1 MTSLLHNE
9 TRALAE
15 VIREALDLPR
25 GATLADEQQR
35 DTALSARVARV
46 LGVLDYVLDS
56 DAPDVPLA
64 VTELREALD
73 YAGLG
78 YTPKCGQGR
87 GAARAAA
94 GDALRE
100 RPERECLRSGDLVT
114 ITDAEVRAA
123 AERHVAI
130 ADLTHVIA
138 ELEGALA
145 SGDLGRLERA
155 VAEGA
160 PVVDRAR
167 LTERIE
173 RIRALHRAQTIQ
185 VDDDGEAAE
194 VTVCVH
200 CDGLREL
207 LSDAAAPVL
216 YPCDTIRALDGAE
229 AGQ

>member
-1 MTSLLHNE
+1 MTSLHTE

-25 GATLADEQQR
+25 GATFADEQLR

-46 LGVLDYVLDS
+46 LGVLDYVLGS

-87 GAARAAA
+87 GASRAA
-94 GDALRE
+94 
-100 RPERECLRSGDLVT
+100 
-114 ITDAEVRAA
+114 AEVRAA

-185 VDDDGEAAE
+185 VDGDGEAAE
-194 VTVCVH
+194 VTVCIH

-207 LSDAAAPVL
+207 LDDAAAPVL

-229 AGQ
+229 AG

>member
-1 MTSLLHNE
+1 MTSRNGLTAE
-9 TRALAE
+9 TRDLAE

-25 GATLADEQQR
+25 GATLADEQLR

-46 LGVLDYVLDS
+46 LGVLDYVLGS

-64 VTELREALD
+64 VTELREALE

-87 GAARAAA
+87 GASRAA
-94 GDALRE
+94 
-100 RPERECLRSGDLVT
+100 
-114 ITDAEVRAA
+114 AEVRAA

-145 SGDLGRLERA
+145 SGDLDRLERA

-160 PVVDRAR
+160 PVVNRAR

-207 LSDAAAPVL
+207 LDDAAAPVL
-216 YPCDTIRALDGAE
+216 YPCDTIRALDGTE
-229 AGQ
+229 AG

>member
-1 MTSLLHNE
+1 MTALTAE

-25 GATLADEQQR
+25 GATLADEQLR

-46 LGVLDYVLDS
+46 LGVLDYVLGS

-64 VTELREALD
+64 VTELREALE

-87 GAARAAA
+87 GASRADD
-94 GDALRE
+94 DALRE

-207 LSDAAAPVL
+207 LDDEAAPVL
-216 YPCDTIRALDGAE
+216 YPCDTIRALDGTE
-229 AGQ
+229 AG